1 MSNRNAG
8 DREHELMLLVCATR
22 RRRTAAYDRVCELC
36 ATVNFRRLAGLLGD
50 QRLLALVGT
59 RLLEAHPS
67 LVPGS
72 FEASVDAARRE
83 ARRDAGLL
91 EAVTADLLRRL
102 EREGIP
108 ALPLKGPSLA
118 LALYGDP
125 ALRPSD
131 DVDVLVSSQDLAA
144 ATKLVCALGW
154 DRVAEPER
162 DGMPWLH
169 RRLVARA
176 PWSPTIELHWRV
188 HWHERSFSRAMLDRA
203 VKIGESRRR
212 AVPSDELAALLLFFA
227 RDGFVG
233 LRLAADIAAWWD
245 AHSHEL
251 APRAMDVLVT
261 EHHELERS
269 LATAATVAGELVG
282 LPIEQVFTAPPR
294 LDYRARRAV
303 RLRNWTQRGDP
314 DQVSANVTLIDGLLT
329 PRGGRSDFVRRHFL
343 APKEPIRQGQHG
355 RDDARL
361 RRLWTALHGAK
372 LTVRYVIALW
382 STRAGRSWAALP
394 PSPSQSSR
402 PSAN

>member
-1 MSNRNAG
+1 MSDRNAG
-8 DREHELMLLVCATR
+8 DREHELMLLVCGTSG
-22 RRRTAAYDRVCELC
+22 RRTAAYDRVHELC
-36 ATVNFRRLAGLLGD
+36 ATVDFGRLGGLLGD

-72 FEASVDAARRE
+72 FEASVDAARAE
-83 ARRDAGLL
+83 AGRDGALL
-91 EAVTADLLRRL
+91 EAVAADLLRRL

-108 ALPLKGPSLA
+108 ALPLKGPLLA
-118 LALYGDP
+118 RALYGDP

-131 DVDVLVSSQDLAA
+131 DVDVLVSSQHLAA

-154 DRVAEPER
+154 DRVAESEQ

-169 RRLVARA
+169 RRLVARM

-188 HWHERSFSRAMLDRA
+188 HWHERSFSRDMLDRA
-203 VKIGESRRR
+203 VKIGESPRR

-251 APRAMDVLVT
+251 APHAMDALVT
-261 EHHELERS
+261 EHRELERS

-282 LPIEQVFTAPPR
+282 LPIEQVFSAPPR
-294 LDYRARRAV
+294 LDYRGRRAV
-303 RLRNWTQRGDP
+303 RLANWTQRGDP
-314 DQVSANVTLIDGLLT
+314 DQVSSNVTLIDGLLA
-329 PRGGRSDFVRRHFL
+329 PRGSLSDFIRRCFL
-343 APKEPIRQGQHG
+343 APKELIAEGHHG
-355 RDDARL
+355 PDDARF
-361 RRLWTALHGAK
+361 RRLWSALHGAK

-382 STRAGRSWAALP
+382 STRAGRRWAALP

-402 PSAN
+402 PSAS